1 SRLYRFPSHTSQGT
15 YTSGRKCIS
24 IFKIPSPRHASHLPP
39 LTLKL
44 KRPFLYPRIFA
55 SFVSANTSRISSNT
69 PVYVAG
75 FDLGVRPIGA
85 WLISIT
91 LSICSRPNIF
101 SCTPGRCFPLYK
113 CLANDLYKISFTSVL
128 FPEPETPVTAV
139 IKPIGNLDRKST
151 RLNSSHVS
159 ISYAVFCLKEKN

>member
-1 SRLYRFPSHTSQGT
+1 MFFPLNIISNVSRLYRFPSHTSQGT

-85 WLISIT
+85 RSEERRVGKA
-91 LSICSRPNIF
+91 C
-101 SCTPGRCFPLYK
+101 C
-113 CLANDLYKISFTSVL
+113 
-128 FPEPETPVTAV
+128 AV
-139 IKPIGNLDRKST
+139 WWAEVDG
-151 RLNSSHVS
+151 
-159 ISYAVFCLKEKN
+159 